1 MPSGSSSS
9 SSSSDAGAAP
19 ASVSEPHVHSARAE
33 ATYRFAA
40 SSFGAMIAETLTLP
54 TDVAKTRLQ
63 VQGKARHAAA
73 EVGSGSVGKVRPL
86 YTGFADCLRSIHR
99 DEGAAALWKGLA
111 PALIRQ
117 VCYSSLSLV
126 LYEPVRNGYGHLFQ
140 KLGVHNDG
148 KPTFLERLLAGG
160 TAGALAI
167 TVFNPTEVIKT
178 QIMTHEGKQT
188 MRGVMKR
195 VFQRDG
201 ISGFWAGLSPNIA
214 RTFLVNAA
222 ELGTYDEA
230 KQLLIPHVGDNFLA
244 FLGASA
250 IAGLASAVVSTPSD
264 VVKTRMMNSA
274 GGTRAY
280 SSMFAGV
287 VDIARH
293 EGPLALYKGFAPI
306 FVRKIMW
313 CSTFFLVYEELRM
326 AIRNAMEP

>member
-1 MPSGSSSS
+1 MSSSS
-9 SSSSDAGAAP
+9 TDADAVTSSA
-19 ASVSEPHVHSARAE
+19 SEPHVHSARAE

-63 VQGKARHAAA
+63 VQGKAAAGSGPSS
-73 EVGSGSVGKVRPL
+73 GSGSGSMGLKARPL
-86 YTGFADCLRSIHR
+86 YTGFSDCLRSIYR
-99 DEGAAALWKGLA
+99 DEGPAALWKGLA

-126 LYEPVRNGYGHLFQ
+126 LYEPVRNGYGHFFQ

-148 KPTFLERLLAGG
+148 EPTFLERLLAGG

-167 TVFNPTEVIKT
+167 TVFNPTEVVKT

-188 MRGVMKR
+188 MRGVVKR
-195 VFQRDG
+195 VFQSDG

-230 KQLLIPHVGDNFLA
+230 KQLLIPHVGDNFFA

-287 VDIARH
+287 VDITRH